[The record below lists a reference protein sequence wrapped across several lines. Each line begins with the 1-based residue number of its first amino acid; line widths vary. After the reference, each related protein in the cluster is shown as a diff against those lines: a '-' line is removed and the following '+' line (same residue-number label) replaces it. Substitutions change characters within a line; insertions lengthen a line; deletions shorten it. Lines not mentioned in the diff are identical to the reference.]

1 MDSRRKFKWIAN
13 ATIICVALAVLYVT
27 KAFIV
32 TILWSF
38 LVAYLLY
45 PLYAYL
51 LRITKN
57 KQVSAVLTLLLV
69 FAVFLTCF
77 FVVLDALT
85 TEVTALRGSQYAPQD
100 TINNFLIYVSDF
112 AERYVP
118 SAAQYAEEA
127 SRQFEDFS
135 RDAVPKL
142 LSLASGA
149 LTEIAGKTVIYLAQ
163 FFVAVLLVYYL
174 LIDGENTLDKAT
186 RLLPERE
193 LILKFLDELKPIY
206 QSLFNVYLI
215 TCILTGVIAA
225 VGFFLL
231 GISYPIL
238 WGIVVAVFALLPLV
252 GANLIYALM
261 AIYYLAIQDYR
272 MGVAI
277 LVFGII
283 FLTVIPENI
292 IRPRLAM
299 QGAAIHPAITLLS
312 FAAPLFV
319 LGAVGIV
326 VGPALYGFLLAVYRT
341 NIRCMEEEEASA
353 AASDVEEPVCEGA
366 ATK

>member
-1 MDSRRKFKWIAN
+1 MDSRRKFKWIAS
-13 ATIICVALAVLYVT
+13 ATIICVALAVIYIT
-27 KAFIV
+27 KAFIT
-32 TILWSF
+32 TILWSL
-38 LVAYLLY
+38 LVAYLLH

-57 KQVSAVLTLLLV
+57 KQVSALLTLSLV
-69 FAVFLTCF
+69 FVIFLICF
-77 FVVLDALT
+77 LVVLDALT
-85 TEVTALRGSQYAPQD
+85 TEVGLLESHYTLQD
-100 TINNFLIYVSDF
+100 AANNFLIAVSGF

-118 SAAQYAEEA
+118 DASRYAEEA

-135 RDAVPKL
+135 KDVVPKL
-142 LSLASGA
+142 LSLASGT
-149 LTEIAGKTVIYLAQ
+149 LTGFASKTVIYLAQ

-174 LIDGENTLDKAT
+174 LIDGKNTIDKAT
-186 RLLPERE
+186 YLLPERE
-193 LILKFLDELKPIY
+193 LVLKFLDELKPIY

-215 TCILTGVIAA
+215 TCVLTGVIAA

-252 GANLIYALM
+252 GANLVYALM
-261 AIYYLAIQDYR
+261 AIYYLVIQEYT

-283 FLTVIPENI
+283 CLTVIPENI

-299 QGAAIHPAITLLS
+299 KSASIHPAITLLS

-319 LGAVGIV
+319 IGAVGIV
-326 VGPALYGFLLAVYRT
+326 IGPALYGFLLAVYRT
-341 NIRCMEEEEASA
+341 NIRLRGEEASNA
-353 AASDVEEPVCEGA
+353 LDGRDAIEDV
-366 ATK
+366 

>member
-1 MDSRRKFKWIAN
+1 MDSHRKFKWIAS
-13 ATIICVALAVLYVT
+13 ATIICVALAVIYVT

-38 LVAYLLY
+38 LVAYLLH

-69 FAVFLTCF
+69 FAIFLICF

-85 TEVTALRGSQYAPQD
+85 TEVTALKGSQYTPQD
-100 TINNFLIYVSDF
+100 TINNFLTYVSGF

-118 SAAQYAEEA
+118 NAALYIEEA
-127 SRQFEDFS
+127 SRQFEDFAK
-135 RDAVPKL
+135 DALPNL
-142 LSLASGA
+142 LSIASGT
-149 LTEIAGKTVIYLAQ
+149 LTGIASKTVIYLAQ

-174 LIDGENTLDKAT
+174 LIDGANTIDKAT
-186 RLLPERE
+186 HLLPERE

-215 TCILTGVIAA
+215 TCLLTGVIAA

-261 AIYYLAIQDYR
+261 AIYYLAIQDFK

-299 QGAAIHPAITLLS
+299 KGASIHPAITLLS

-326 VGPALYGFLLAVYRT
+326 IGPALYGFLLAVYRT
-341 NIRCMEEEEASA
+341 NIRCREEAEAVA
-353 AASDVEEPVCEGA
+353 ALENREPVC
-366 ATK
+366 

>member
-1 MDSRRKFKWIAN
+1 MDSRRKFKWIAS
-13 ATIICVALAVLYVT
+13 ATIICVALAIIYIT
-27 KAFIV
+27 KAFIT
-32 TILWSF
+32 TILWSL
-38 LVAYLLY
+38 LVAYLLH

-57 KQVSAVLTLLLV
+57 KQVSALLTLSLV
-69 FAVFLTCF
+69 FVIFLICAL
-77 FVVLDALT
+77 VVLDALT
-85 TEVTALRGSQYAPQD
+85 TEVGLLESHYTLQD
-100 TINNFLIYVSDF
+100 TANNFLICVSGF

-118 SAAQYAEEA
+118 DASQYAEEA
-127 SRQFEDFS
+127 SRQFEDFAK
-135 RDAVPKL
+135 DAVPKL
-142 LSLASGA
+142 LSLASGV
-149 LTEIAGKTVIYLAQ
+149 LTGIASKTVIYLAQ

-174 LIDGENTLDKAT
+174 LIDGKNTIDKAT
-186 RLLPERE
+186 YLLPERE
-193 LILKFLDELKPIY
+193 LVLKFLDELKPIY

-215 TCILTGVIAA
+215 TCVLTGVIAA
-225 VGFFLL
+225 IGFFLL

-252 GANLIYALM
+252 GANLVYALM
-261 AIYYLAIQDYR
+261 AIYYLAIQDYT
-272 MGVAI
+272 MGLAI

-299 QGAAIHPAITLLS
+299 QGASIHPAITLLS

-326 VGPALYGFLLAVYRT
+326 IGPALYGFLLAVYRT
-341 NIRCMEEEEASA
+341 NIRLIAEEEASA
-353 AASDVEEPVCEGA
+353 DASDGGELVR
-366 ATK
+366 

>member
-1 MDSRRKFKWIAN
+1 MDSRRKFKWIAS
-13 ATIICVALAVLYVT
+13 ATVICVALAVLYIT
-27 KAFIV
+27 KAFII
-32 TILWSF
+32 TIIWSLF
-38 LVAYLLY
+38 VAHLLY
-45 PLYAYL
+45 PLYSYL

-57 KQVSAVLTLLLV
+57 KQVSALLTLSLV
-69 FAVFLTCF
+69 FVIFLICF
-77 FVVLDALT
+77 LVVLDALI
-85 TEVTALRGSQYAPQD
+85 TEVGLLESHYTIQD
-100 TINNFLIYVSDF
+100 TANNFLIYVSGF

-118 SAAQYAEEA
+118 DASQYAEEA
-127 SRQFEDFS
+127 SRQFEDFAK
-135 RDAVPKL
+135 DAVPKL
-142 LSLASGA
+142 LSIASGT
-149 LTEIAGKTVIYLAQ
+149 LTGIASKTVIYLAQ

-174 LIDGENTLDKAT
+174 LIDGENMIDKAT
-186 RLLPERE
+186 HLLPEKE
-193 LILKFLDELKPIY
+193 LVLKFLDELKPIY

-215 TCILTGVIAA
+215 TCVLTGVIAA

-231 GISYPIL
+231 GVSYPLL

-252 GANLIYALM
+252 GANLVYALI
-261 AIYYLAIQDYR
+261 AIYYLAIQDYK
-272 MGVAI
+272 MGLAI

-299 QGAAIHPAITLLS
+299 QSASIHPVITLLS

-341 NIRCMEEEEASA
+341 NIRLMAEEEASA
-353 AASDVEEPVCEGA
+353 DASDGGELVR
-366 ATK
+366 